1 MRESSPA
8 AAAAGAPQPRQPEA
22 AMLDILLY
30 TVTGL
35 VLGGLLL
42 LLLLPRRQRREGEP
56 PLENG
61 WIPFIGLA
69 YEFHKNALEFLI
81 SRQQK
86 YGDIFT
92 VHVAGKYIT
101 FIMDSTQF
109 QYVIK
114 HGKQLDFH
122 EFANSL
128 SSRTFD
134 HPRLTEA
141 KFPHLNDKLHRIY
154 KIMQGRALDKLTDS
168 MMGNLQRVFKWKFS
182 QATDWKAEKMYQ
194 FCCCIMFEA
203 SFMTLYGRDPI
214 ADGHKVISEIR
225 EKFTKFDAKFPYLV
239 INIPIA
245 LLGATKKIR
254 EELIHFFFPNKMEKR
269 SEISEVVQERK
280 NVLEQYELQDYDR
293 AAHHFAFLWASVGN
307 TIPATFWAMYYLVRH
322 PEALAAVRDEID
334 HLLQS
339 TGQKKGPEYD
349 IHITREQLDSMVLL
363 GSAIK
368 ESFRL
373 CAASMN
379 IRLVQEDFDLE
390 LEGNQTIRLRKDDF
404 IALYPP
410 ALHMDPEIYED
421 PERYKYDRFV
431 ENGKEKILFY
441 KKGKKLKEYLMPF
454 GSGTSKCPGRFF
466 AMNEIKQFLAVLLIY
481 VDMELVEHK
490 ALGHDNRRSG
500 LGILLPNSDIMFR
513 FKPRTLDL

>member
-1 MRESSPA
+1 
-8 AAAAGAPQPRQPEA
+8 
-22 AMLDILLY
+22 
-30 TVTGL
+30 
-35 VLGGLLL
+35 
-42 LLLLPRRQRREGEP
+42 REGEP

-69 YEFHKNALEFLI
+69 FEIHKNALEFLI

-86 YGDIFT
+86 CGDIFT

-101 FIMDSTQF
+101 FLMDSTQF

-122 EFANSL
+122 EFANSMA
-128 SSRTFD
+128 SRTFD
-134 HPRLTEA
+134 YPRLTEA
-141 KFPHLNDKLHRIY
+141 KFPHLNDKMNRIY

-168 MMGNLQRVFKWKFS
+168 MMGNLQHVFKWKFS

-214 ADGHKVISEIR
+214 ADGRKVISEIR

-254 EELIHFFFPNKMEKR
+254 EELIHFFFPNKMEKKNP
-269 SEISEVVQERK
+269 EMSEVVQERK
-280 NVLEQYELQDYDR
+280 NTLEEYDYDK

-322 PEALAAVRDEID
+322 PEALAAVRDGID

-339 TGQKKGPEYD
+339 TG
-349 IHITREQLDSMVLL
+349 
-363 GSAIK
+363 SAIK
-368 ESFRL
+368 ESFSL

-379 IRLVQEDFDLE
+379 IRLVKEDFVLE
-390 LEGNQTIRLRKDDF
+390 LEGNQTIRLRKNDF

-410 ALHMDPEIYED
+410 VLHMDPEIYED
-421 PERYKYDRFV
+421 PAISIKSKVYKY
-431 ENGKEKILFY
+431 
-441 KKGKKLKEYLMPF
+441 KKL
-454 GSGTSKCPGRFF
+454 
-466 AMNEIKQFLAVLLIY
+466 V
-481 VDMELVEHK
+481 
-490 ALGHDNRRSG
+490 
-500 LGILLPNSDIMFR
+500 
-513 FKPRTLDL
+513 